1 MVYRSGKYTDLLL
14 QFPEKGMESELWIGK
29 LQNKNLVFLYMR
41 GLACRLKDKVFS
53 LGTTAHDRLSWLF
66 FFFSPLEEKGMM
78 KVYNKYIVCSL
89 SPHLPGRAF
98 SSDCKGPESLLRKN
112 HILGTDELRNSIMYI
127 WEAMILN
134 QILTT
139 TLLNKN

>member
-1 MVYRSGKYTDLLL
+1 MIDLV
-14 QFPEKGMESELWIGK
+14 G
-29 LQNKNLVFLYMR
+29 Y
-41 GLACRLKDKVFS
+41 
-53 LGTTAHDRLSWLF
+53 F
-66 FFFSPLEEKGMM
+66 FFFFFLEEKGM

-112 HILGTDELRNSIMYI
+112 HILRTDELQNSIIHI